1 MKVCVIGPAEELW
14 LDELPESDLE
24 NLAKLIFSLD
34 FGYCPQG
41 FYIEFFDIF
50 DIKNQIILRVGFQR
64 MVQKFEASYLSYEN
78 IQTNG

>member
-14 LDELPESDLE
+14 LDELPESDSE

-41 FYIEFFDIF
+41 LIFDILNIF
-50 DIKNQIILRVGFQR
+50 DIKN
-64 MVQKFEASYLSYEN
+64 
-78 IQTNG
+78 

>member
-14 LDELPESDLE
+14 LDELPESDAE

-34 FGYCPQG
+34 FGYCTQG
-41 FYIEFFDIF
+41 FYIKFFDIS
-50 DIKNQIILRVGFQR
+50 DKNQIILRVGGFQR

-78 IQTNG
+78 IQRNG

>member
-14 LDELPESDLE
+14 LDELPESDPE

-41 FYIEFFDIF
+41 FHIKYDIH
-50 DIKNQIILRVGFQR
+50 IKF
-64 MVQKFEASYLSYEN
+64 
-78 IQTNG
+78 